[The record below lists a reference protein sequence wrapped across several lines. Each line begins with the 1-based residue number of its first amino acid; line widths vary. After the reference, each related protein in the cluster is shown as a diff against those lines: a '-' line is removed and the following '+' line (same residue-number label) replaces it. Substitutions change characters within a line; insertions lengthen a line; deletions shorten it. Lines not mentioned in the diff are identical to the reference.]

1 MLCCSFADPKQQ
13 LEHCHCCSRSPV
25 LHNRDKHT
33 NYATI
38 MRASGATDSD
48 VTVPRASSCVDVT
61 PQIVNGFVR
70 CLNDRLTGPPAPAAG
85 AGGPAK
91 TPPQTH
97 CGTGSARSVAF
108 VCPGAGDEGVL
119 AFATSVNKARRVH
132 NGQPIITVAVTND
145 RDLAVASGKLGGEVS
160 HCMCVYVSL
169 QCLDS
174 LAACVCVC
182 GWNHSI
188 PQCSWLIS
196 RRLCHRQAG
205 NRREGTWSVQQLP
218 SSRKL

>member
-1 MLCCSFADPKQQ
+1 
-13 LEHCHCCSRSPV
+13 
-25 LHNRDKHT
+25 
-33 NYATI
+33 

-70 CLNDRLTGPPAPAAG
+70 CLNARLTGPPAPSAG

-119 AFATSVNKARRVH
+119 AFATSVNKAPLSY
-132 NGQPIITVAVTND
+132 NGKPITAVAVTND
-145 RDLAVASGKLGGEVS
+145 RDLAVASGKLDEEVS

-169 QCLDS
+169 RAWTVWL
-174 LAACVCVC
+174 LACVCMWMESQHPPVFLVDFKEAVSPASRGSPRGHLVC
-182 GWNHSI
+182 PATAEFKDSMKGMD
-188 PQCSWLIS
+188 QEQVCS
-196 RRLCHRQAG
+196 HPFA
-205 NRREGTWSVQQLP
+205 
-218 SSRKL
+218 